1 MKQFI
6 EMHNTCITKAN
17 VTVRHTQRDNQ
28 KEEQMV
34 LQKSLP
40 NCFLNGP
47 VGKGGDNDMDAKQLT
62 ATTMEHIMEHK
73 LDLMVSN

>member
-1 MKQFI
+1 
-6 EMHNTCITKAN
+6 
-17 VTVRHTQRDNQ
+17 
-28 KEEQMV
+28 MV

-62 ATTMEHIMEHK
+62 ATTMEQIMEHK